1 MALVVAVTVSL
12 SVLAL
17 WGGDLWN
24 WWRADEHMRQD
35 EAAQSR
41 FDETRAPFTT
51 VVERLA
57 EDEYQPDLLIDHP
70 LTSAELRKLL
80 ALNMRDLG
88 DIKDFDSMMAERKA
102 RRVNTPSWT
111 TAMPAT
117 ASVYQLNIHSEKDD
131 ALTIN
136 GLEAMNVRC
145 GDISTARTVIRFPSQ
160 GEIGAAGLLL
170 DLDSRPKTPIN
181 IDHDAPDAG
190 KSYFS
195 RHGIAIGG
203 TQSPG
208 LVRLEVATG
217 MARCTFNL
225 RARYTHTD
233 TELHSTVITNGGQPF
248 VAESTPQRP
257 EQEIIFSIPD
267 GSFVDCSQRWVSGC
281 SEFWK

>member
-1 MALVVAVTVSL
+1 MALVVAVTFSL
-12 SVLAL
+12 SVLTL

-41 FDETRAPFTT
+41 FDETRAPFTV

-57 EDEYQPDLLIDHP
+57 EDEYQPDLLIDRP
-70 LTSAELRKLL
+70 FTSAELRKLI
-80 ALNMRDLG
+80 ALNMQDPE

-102 RRVNTPSWT
+102 RRVNAPSWD

-145 GDISTARTVIRFPSQ
+145 GDIPTARTVIRFPSQ
-160 GEIGAAGLLL
+160 GEVSAAGLLL

-181 IDHDAPDAG
+181 TDHDAPDAG
-190 KSYFS
+190 KPYFS

-208 LVRLEVATG
+208 LVRLEAATG

-233 TELHSTVITNGGQPF
+233 TEVHSIVITNGGQSF
-248 VAESTPQRP
+248 VAESTPKRP

-267 GSFVDCSQRWVSGC
+267 RSFVDCSQRWVPGC